1 MKLLLSKPKGIKV
14 LLIITMYGCFQGTS
28 SVIAQTQDSIPGV
41 TLGLLYESEF
51 YPALAVHSFSGGTEA
66 SGLAREIETII
77 ANDLRYSD
85 RFEVMDSI
93 PRGLVGD
100 GIDYELWDQLGAV
113 WLLSGSVQRQTDASG
128 GFILNLELHDIVYGA
143 IHEQGRFLLPSAEDA
158 DFRMA
163 VHVASDQL
171 IQWIYG
177 EPGMA
182 TSRIAF
188 SRRSE
193 DGNQELYT
201 IDSDGENFRQIT
213 SYGDLTMSPTWSP
226 NGEKIAY
233 TSRKGTGLPRIY
245 ELDMA
250 TREERVLPSERNG
263 DYITPVYNP
272 NGREIAFSVTG
283 GNRSGIF
290 RYNWLRNCCLV
301 HVSGGRWDDLSPTYS
316 PDGKFMAFNSN
327 RLGTPYPQIFV
338 MPAIGGEADLVSPY
352 IHGREGYYT
361 SPDWAPSGDYLA
373 FHGRVSRRGRYQI
386 LVAQISESSQRLRQL
401 TREGNNEDPSWAPDA
416 RHLVFV
422 GTRDW
427 GTGLMVVDTASG
439 KIRML
444 LRGFD
449 VRVPEWSPSLRES
462 LGVGSLPARQ

>member
-1 MKLLLSKPKGIKV
+1 MRLIQSTFLVIRLI
-14 LLIITMYGCFQGTS
+14 LLIGSGFLYKGTDF
-28 SVIAQTQDSIPGV
+28 VEAQEQDSIPGV

-51 YPALAVHSFSGGTEA
+51 YPALAVHPFEVNPGTPRIA
-66 SGLAREIETII
+66 QEIETII

-93 PRGLVGD
+93 PEEIVGD
-100 GIDYELWDQLGAV
+100 GIDYQLWDQLGAV
-113 WLLSGSVQRQTDASG
+113 WLLSGSVEPQLAGND

-143 IHEQGRFLLPSAEDA
+143 IHEQGRFLLPNVESR

-163 VHVASDQL
+163 VHIASDQL

-182 TSRIAF
+182 ASRIAF

-201 IDSDGENFRQIT
+201 IDSDGENFKQIT

-226 NGEKIAY
+226 LGDKIAY
-233 TSRKGTGLPRIY
+233 TSRKGIGVPRIY
-245 ELDMA
+245 ELDMN
-250 TREERVLPSERNG
+250 TGVERTLPSERTG

-290 RYNWLRNCCLV
+290 RYNWLRDCCLV
-301 HVSGGRWDDLSPTYS
+301 HISGGRWDDLSPTYS

-338 MPAIGGEADLVSPY
+338 MPAAGGEADLISPY

-361 SPDWAPSGDYLA
+361 SPDWSPSGDYLA
-373 FHGRVSRRGRYQI
+373 FHGRVARRGRYQI
-386 LVAQISESSQRLRQL
+386 LVADIADSGRRLRQL
-401 TREGNNEDPSWAPDA
+401 TREGNNEDPSWAPDG

-439 KIRML
+439 RIRML

-449 VRVPEWSPSLRES
+449 VRVPEWSPSLKES
-462 LGVGSLPARQ
+462 LGVGS

>member
-1 MKLLLSKPKGIKV
+1 MRLIQSTFLVIRLI
-14 LLIITMYGCFQGTS
+14 LLIGLGFFYKGPDF
-28 SVIAQTQDSIPGV
+28 VVAQEQDSIPGV

-51 YPALAVHSFSGGTEA
+51 YPALAVHPFEA
-66 SGLAREIETII
+66 SPSTPRIAQEIETII

-93 PRGLVGD
+93 PEGIVGD
-100 GIDYELWDQLGAV
+100 GIDYQLWDQLGAV
-113 WLLSGSVQRQTDASG
+113 WLLSGSVETQLAGND

-143 IHEQGRFLLPSAEDA
+143 IHQQGRFLLPNTESR

-163 VHVASDQL
+163 VHIASDQL

-182 TSRIAF
+182 ASRIAF

-226 NGEKIAY
+226 LGDKIAY
-233 TSRKGTGLPRIY
+233 TSRKGIGVPRIY
-245 ELDMA
+245 ELDMN
-250 TREERVLPSERNG
+250 TGVERTLPSERIG

-290 RYNWLRNCCLV
+290 RYNWLRDCCLV
-301 HVSGGRWDDLSPTYS
+301 HISGGRWDDLSPTYS

-338 MPAIGGEADLVSPY
+338 MPAAGGEADLISPY

-361 SPDWAPSGDYLA
+361 SPDWSPSGDYLA
-373 FHGRVSRRGRYQI
+373 FHGRVARRGRYQI
-386 LVAQISESSQRLRQL
+386 LVADVADSGRRLRQL
-401 TREGNNEDPSWAPDA
+401 TREGNNEDPSWAPDG

-439 KIRML
+439 RIRML

-449 VRVPEWSPSLRES
+449 VRVPEWSPSLKES
-462 LGVGSLPARQ
+462 LGVGS

>member
-1 MKLLLSKPKGIKV
+1 
-14 LLIITMYGCFQGTS
+14 
-28 SVIAQTQDSIPGV
+28 
-41 TLGLLYESEF
+41 
-51 YPALAVHSFSGGTEA
+51 
-66 SGLAREIETII
+66 
-77 ANDLRYSD
+77 
-85 RFEVMDSI
+85 MDSI
-93 PRGLVGD
+93 PEEIVGD
-100 GIDYELWDQLGAV
+100 GIDYQLWDQLGAV
-113 WLLSGSVQRQTDASG
+113 WLLSGSVEPQLAGND

-143 IHEQGRFLLPSAEDA
+143 IHEQGRFLLPNVESR

-163 VHVASDQL
+163 VHIASDQL

-182 TSRIAF
+182 ASRIAF

-201 IDSDGENFRQIT
+201 IDSDGENFKQIT

-226 NGEKIAY
+226 LGDKIAY
-233 TSRKGTGLPRIY
+233 TSRKGIGVPRIY
-245 ELDMA
+245 ELDMN
-250 TREERVLPSERNG
+250 TGVERTLPSERTG

-290 RYNWLRNCCLV
+290 RYNWLRDCCLV
-301 HVSGGRWDDLSPTYS
+301 HISGGRWDDLSPTYS

-338 MPAIGGEADLVSPY
+338 MPAAGGEADLISPY

-361 SPDWAPSGDYLA
+361 SPDWSPSGDYLA
-373 FHGRVSRRGRYQI
+373 FHGRVARRGRYQI
-386 LVAQISESSQRLRQL
+386 LVADIADSGRRLRQL
-401 TREGNNEDPSWAPDA
+401 TREGNNEDPSWAPDG

-439 KIRML
+439 RIRML

-449 VRVPEWSPSLRES
+449 VRVPEWSPSLKES
-462 LGVGSLPARQ
+462 LGVGS

>member
-1 MKLLLSKPKGIKV
+1 MRLIQSTFLVIRLI
-14 LLIITMYGCFQGTS
+14 LLIGSGFLYKGTDF
-28 SVIAQTQDSIPGV
+28 VEAQEQDSIPGV

-51 YPALAVHSFSGGTEA
+51 YPALAVHPFEVNPGTPRIA
-66 SGLAREIETII
+66 QEIETII

-93 PRGLVGD
+93 PEEIVGD
-100 GIDYELWDQLGAV
+100 GIDYQLWDQLGAV
-113 WLLSGSVQRQTDASG
+113 WLLSGSVEPQLAGND

-143 IHEQGRFLLPSAEDA
+143 IHEQGRFLLPNVESR

-163 VHVASDQL
+163 VHIASDQL

-182 TSRIAF
+182 ASRIAF

-226 NGEKIAY
+226 LGDKIAY
-233 TSRKGTGLPRIY
+233 TSRKGIGVPRIY
-245 ELDMA
+245 ELDMN
-250 TREERVLPSERNG
+250 TGVERTLPSERTG

-290 RYNWLRNCCLV
+290 RYNWLRDCCLV
-301 HVSGGRWDDLSPTYS
+301 HISGGRWDDLSPTYS

-338 MPAIGGEADLVSPY
+338 MPAAGGEADLISPY

-361 SPDWAPSGDYLA
+361 SPDWSPSGDYLA
-373 FHGRVSRRGRYQI
+373 FHGRVARRGRYQI
-386 LVAQISESSQRLRQL
+386 LVADIADSGRRLRQL
-401 TREGNNEDPSWAPDA
+401 TREGNNEDPSWAPDG

-439 KIRML
+439 RIRML

-449 VRVPEWSPSLRES
+449 VRVPEWSPSLKES
-462 LGVGSLPARQ
+462 LGVGS

>member
-1 MKLLLSKPKGIKV
+1 MRLIQSTFLVIRLI
-14 LLIITMYGCFQGTS
+14 LLIGSGFLYKGTDF
-28 SVIAQTQDSIPGV
+28 VEAQEQDSIPGV

-51 YPALAVHSFSGGTEA
+51 YPALAVHPFEVNPGTPRIA
-66 SGLAREIETII
+66 QEIETII

-93 PRGLVGD
+93 PEGIVGD
-100 GIDYELWDQLGAV
+100 GIDYQLWDQLGAV
-113 WLLSGSVQRQTDASG
+113 WLLSGSVEPQLAGND

-143 IHEQGRFLLPSAEDA
+143 IHEQGRFLLPNVESR

-163 VHVASDQL
+163 VHIASDQL

-182 TSRIAF
+182 ASRIAF

-226 NGEKIAY
+226 LGDKIAY
-233 TSRKGTGLPRIY
+233 TSRKGIGVPRIY
-245 ELDMA
+245 ELDMN
-250 TREERVLPSERNG
+250 TGVERTLPSERTG

-290 RYNWLRNCCLV
+290 RYNWLRDCCLV
-301 HVSGGRWDDLSPTYS
+301 HISGGRWDDLSPTYS

-338 MPAIGGEADLVSPY
+338 MPAAGGEADLISPY

-361 SPDWAPSGDYLA
+361 SPDWSPSGDYLA
-373 FHGRVSRRGRYQI
+373 FHGRVARRGRYQI
-386 LVAQISESSQRLRQL
+386 LVADIADSGRRLRQL
-401 TREGNNEDPSWAPDA
+401 TREGNNEDPSWAPDG

-439 KIRML
+439 RIRML

-449 VRVPEWSPSLRES
+449 VRVPEWSPSLKES
-462 LGVGSLPARQ
+462 LGVGS

>member
-1 MKLLLSKPKGIKV
+1 
-14 LLIITMYGCFQGTS
+14 
-28 SVIAQTQDSIPGV
+28 
-41 TLGLLYESEF
+41 
-51 YPALAVHSFSGGTEA
+51 
-66 SGLAREIETII
+66 
-77 ANDLRYSD
+77 
-85 RFEVMDSI
+85 
-93 PRGLVGD
+93 
-100 GIDYELWDQLGAV
+100 
-113 WLLSGSVQRQTDASG
+113 
-128 GFILNLELHDIVYGA
+128 
-143 IHEQGRFLLPSAEDA
+143 
-158 DFRMA
+158 MA
-163 VHVASDQL
+163 A
-171 IQWIYG
+171 
-177 EPGMA
+177 
-182 TSRIAF
+182 SRIAF

-226 NGEKIAY
+226 LGDKIAY
-233 TSRKGTGLPRIY
+233 TSRKGIGVPRIY
-245 ELDMA
+245 ELDMN
-250 TREERVLPSERNG
+250 TGVERTLPSERTG

-290 RYNWLRNCCLV
+290 RYNWLRDCCLV
-301 HVSGGRWDDLSPTYS
+301 HISGGRWDDLSPTYS

-338 MPAIGGEADLVSPY
+338 MPAAGGEADLISPY

-361 SPDWAPSGDYLA
+361 SPDWSPSGDYLA
-373 FHGRVSRRGRYQI
+373 FHGRVARRGRYQI
-386 LVAQISESSQRLRQL
+386 LVADIADSGRRLRQL
-401 TREGNNEDPSWAPDA
+401 TREGNNEDPSWAPDG

-439 KIRML
+439 RIRML

-449 VRVPEWSPSLRES
+449 VRVPEWSPSLKES
-462 LGVGSLPARQ
+462 LGVGS

>member
-1 MKLLLSKPKGIKV
+1 MKSLSSKVATMKV
-14 LLIITMYGCFQGTS
+14 LLIMTMYGCFQE
-28 SVIAQTQDSIPGV
+28 VVNLDAQVQDSIPGV

-51 YPALAVHSFSGGTEA
+51 YPALAVHPFSGESDAGEI
-66 SGLAREIETII
+66 AREIETII

-85 RFEVMDSI
+85 RFEIMDSI
-93 PRGLVGD
+93 PLGLVGE
-100 GIDYELWDQLGAV
+100 GIDYQLWDQLGAV
-113 WLLSGSVQRQTDASG
+113 WLLSGSVQRQATGSV
-128 GFILNLELHDIVYGA
+128 GFILTLELHDIVYGA
-143 IHEQGRFLLPSAEDA
+143 IHEQGRFLLPIREDR
-158 DFRMA
+158 DFRMS
-163 VHVASDQL
+163 VHAASDQL

-226 NGEKIAY
+226 NGDKIAY
-233 TSRKGTGLPRIY
+233 TSRKGTGFPRIY
-245 ELDMA
+245 ELDVKSG
-250 TREERVLPSERNG
+250 EERALPSERQG

-290 RYNWLRNCCLV
+290 RYNWLRDCCLV
-301 HVSGGRWDDLSPTYS
+301 HISGGRWDDLSPTYS
-316 PDGKFMAFNSN
+316 PDGEFMAFNSN

-338 MPAIGGEADLVSPY
+338 MPASGGEADLVSPY

-361 SPDWAPSGDYLA
+361 SPDWSPSGDYLA
-373 FHGRVSRRGRYQI
+373 FHGRVARRGRYQI
-386 LVAQISESSQRLRQL
+386 LVAQIADSGRRLRQL

-449 VRVPEWSPSLRES
+449 VRVPEWSPSLKES
-462 LGVGSLPARQ
+462 LGVGSLRTRQ

>member
-1 MKLLLSKPKGIKV
+1 MRLIQSTFLVIRLI
-14 LLIITMYGCFQGTS
+14 LLIGSGFLYKGTDF
-28 SVIAQTQDSIPGV
+28 VEAQEQDSIPGV

-51 YPALAVHSFSGGTEA
+51 YPALAVHPFEANPGTPRIA
-66 SGLAREIETII
+66 QEIETII

-93 PRGLVGD
+93 PEEIVGD
-100 GIDYELWDQLGAV
+100 GIDYQLWDQLGAV
-113 WLLSGSVQRQTDASG
+113 WLLSGSVEPQLAGND

-143 IHEQGRFLLPSAEDA
+143 IHEQGRFLLPNVESR

-163 VHVASDQL
+163 VHIASDQL

-182 TSRIAF
+182 ASRIAF

-226 NGEKIAY
+226 LGDKIAY
-233 TSRKGTGLPRIY
+233 TSRKGIGVPRIY
-245 ELDMA
+245 ELDMN
-250 TREERVLPSERNG
+250 TGVERTLPSERTG

-290 RYNWLRNCCLV
+290 RYNWLRDCCLV
-301 HVSGGRWDDLSPTYS
+301 HISGGRWDDLSPTYS

-338 MPAIGGEADLVSPY
+338 MPAAGGEADLISPY

-361 SPDWAPSGDYLA
+361 SPEWSPSGDYLA
-373 FHGRVSRRGRYQI
+373 FHGRVARRGRYQI
-386 LVAQISESSQRLRQL
+386 LVADIADSGRRLRQL
-401 TREGNNEDPSWAPDA
+401 TREGNNEDPSWAPDG

-439 KIRML
+439 RIRML

-449 VRVPEWSPSLRES
+449 VRVPEWSPSLEES
-462 LGVGSLPARQ
+462 LGVGS

>member
-1 MKLLLSKPKGIKV
+1 MRLIQSTFLVIRLI
-14 LLIITMYGCFQGTS
+14 LLIGSGFLYKGTDF
-28 SVIAQTQDSIPGV
+28 VEAQEQDSIPGV

-51 YPALAVHSFSGGTEA
+51 YPALAVHPFEVNPGTPRIA
-66 SGLAREIETII
+66 QEIETII

-93 PRGLVGD
+93 PEEIVGD
-100 GIDYELWDQLGAV
+100 GIDYQLWDQLGAV
-113 WLLSGSVQRQTDASG
+113 WLLSGSVETQLAGND

-143 IHEQGRFLLPSAEDA
+143 IHQQGQFLLPNTESR

-163 VHVASDQL
+163 VHIASDQL

-182 TSRIAF
+182 ASRIAF

-226 NGEKIAY
+226 LGDKIAY
-233 TSRKGTGLPRIY
+233 TSRKGIGVPRIY
-245 ELDMA
+245 ELDMN
-250 TREERVLPSERNG
+250 TGVERTLPSERTG

-290 RYNWLRNCCLV
+290 RYNWLRDCCLV
-301 HVSGGRWDDLSPTYS
+301 HISGGRWDDLSPTYS

-338 MPAIGGEADLVSPY
+338 MPAAGGEADLISPY

-361 SPDWAPSGDYLA
+361 SPDWSPSGDYLA
-373 FHGRVSRRGRYQI
+373 FHGRVARRGRYQI
-386 LVAQISESSQRLRQL
+386 LVADIADSGRRLRQL
-401 TREGNNEDPSWAPDA
+401 TREGNNEDPSWAPDG

-439 KIRML
+439 RIRML

-449 VRVPEWSPSLRES
+449 VRVPEWSPSLKES
-462 LGVGSLPARQ
+462 LGVGS